1 MIIPK
6 SEYQL
11 ILDPEL
17 NQGNKYMGIFSA
29 IEQAQQMM
37 QPEVVFPV
45 RIVVHKK
52 MSDYFSGNPYQ
63 FTITFD
69 NTGLPSHQRGIL
81 KIRFI

>member
-1 MIIPK
+1 MIPK
-6 SEYQL
+6 AEYQL
-11 ILDPEL
+11 MLDPEFNPNHKFEGVL
-17 NQGNKYMGIFSA
+17 QA
-29 IEQAQQMM
+29 VEQAQVAF